1 MLNIGSISVSFL
13 TAICGWTL
21 MSGNLGLSTSMPIT
35 QSYASSLPVE
45 RGIDGRLYM
54 KVDINGK
61 SVRVIVDTAAS
72 HSVLRSEDARLA
84 EVMITG
90 ETRLRTAGGN
100 SLLVAGTH
108 FENHRVLIAEHL
120 PISLLGMDVLQTLK
134 GTTIT
139 L

>member
-1 MLNIGSISVSFL
+1 M
-13 TAICGWTL
+13 
-21 MSGNLGLSTSMPIT
+21 
-35 QSYASSLPVE
+35 E
-45 RGIDGRLYM
+45 
-54 KVDINGK
+54 VDINGK

-90 ETRLRTAGGN
+90 ETRLRTAGGTVGAREGQVN

-120 PISLLGMDVLQTLK
+120 PISLLGMDVEGDYNNALAPWNSFEIVNGILAYINVGHTLSNNYTSVIK
-134 GTTIT
+134 G
-139 L
+139 LNSCRPDRYHN

>member
-1 MLNIGSISVSFL
+1 MLNIGSISV
-13 TAICGWTL
+13 
-21 MSGNLGLSTSMPIT
+21 TSMPIT

-90 ETRLRTAGGN
+90 ETRLRTAGGSVGAREGHVN